1 MAGGVPPNRPVDLI
15 VYTEHLP
22 RDGRAGLSVKQ
33 LQRLLLQLVQ
43 LDAVLTAQGQLLRH
57 IQLLRAVVEQRRY
70 TGLLHI
76 RAVAGR

>member
-1 MAGGVPPNRPVDLI
+1 MAGGVPPDRPVDLI
-15 VYTEHLP
+15 VHAEHLP
-22 RDGRAGLSVKQ
+22 GDGRAGLSVKQ

>member
-1 MAGGVPPNRPVDLI
+1 MAAP
-15 VYTEHLP
+15 
-22 RDGRAGLSVKQ
+22 GLSVKQ

-43 LDAVLTAQGQLLRH
+43 LDAVLTTQGQLLRH
-57 IQLLRAVVEQRRY
+57 IQLLRTVVEQRRY